1 MAIKIEKQFEL
12 AAPIDRV
19 WAFMTD
25 PYQVVSCLPGA
36 AITEKSDE
44 RTYTGT
50 LTVKVGPV
58 TVNYKGK
65 AQFERMDPV
74 THEAELVGRA
84 QDVKGKGSADGRLV
98 TRLHALDKGRT
109 QVTVVSEVALIGPLA
124 QFGGRMLQDVADE
137 IIKQSTTL
145 MQQKLSL
152 PEQPSVASPHEPVPT
167 PIHGTSFAL
176 KVFWRTVVRLFR
188 RMLGMAEVS

>member
-12 AAPIDRV
+12 DAPIDRV

-36 AITEKSDE
+36 SITERLDE
-44 RTYTGT
+44 RTYGGT
-50 LTVKVGPV
+50 ITVKVGPV

-74 THEAELVGRA
+74 AHEAELAGRA

-98 TRLHALDKGRT
+98 TRLQGLDKNRT
-109 QVTVVSEVALIGPLA
+109 LVTVVSEVALIGPLA
-124 QFGGRMLQDVADE
+124 QFGGRLLQDVADE

-145 MQQKLSL
+145 MQQKLSAY
-152 PEQPSVASPHEPVPT
+152 EKPSVAPPRKAEAT
-167 PIHGTSFAL
+167 PIHGMSFAL
-176 KVFWRTVVRLFR
+176 KVFWRMVIRLFR
-188 RMLGMAEVS
+188 RVFGMAETS

>member
-12 AAPIDRV
+12 DAPIDRV
-19 WAFMTD
+19 WGFMTD
-25 PYQVVSCLPGA
+25 PYQVVNCLPGA
-36 AITEKSDE
+36 AITERLDE
-44 RTYTGT
+44 RTYGGT
-50 LTVKVGPV
+50 ITVKVGPV

-98 TRLHALDKGRT
+98 TRLLALDQKRT
-109 QVTVVSEVALIGPLA
+109 QVAVLSEVALIGPLT
-124 QFGGRMLQDVADE
+124 QFGGRVLQDVADE

-145 MQQKLSL
+145 MQQKLSASKK
-152 PEQPSVASPHEPVPT
+152 PSIAPGREPAPT
-167 PIHGTSFAL
+167 PIHGISFAL
-176 KVFWRTVVRLFR
+176 KVFWRMVVRLFR
-188 RMLGMAEVS
+188 RVFGLEETS

>member
-12 AAPIDRV
+12 DAPIDRV

-36 AITEKSDE
+36 AITERLDE
-44 RTYTGT
+44 RTYGGT
-50 LTVKVGPV
+50 ITVRVGPV

-98 TRLHALDKGRT
+98 TRLQGLDKNRT

-124 QFGGRMLQDVADE
+124 QFGGRVLKDVADE
-137 IIKQSTTL
+137 IIKQSTIL
-145 MQQKLSL
+145 MQQKLSTY
-152 PEQPSVASPHEPVPT
+152 EKPSIAPGQEAAPT
-167 PIHGTSFAL
+167 PIHGISFAL
-176 KVFWRTVVRLFR
+176 KVFWRMVIRLFR
-188 RMLGMAEVS
+188 RVFGMSETS